1 MSLPTKIHPLK
12 RATARRFAST
22 NTLGA
27 ENHDQRL
34 LGLLCNLR
42 ELSTER
48 VSYPRKITKKLVF
61 NRFQSLSVEII
72 EEKNHEKVIHS
83 QFISPCLNPETRD
96 FGGTQVVQIN
106 I

>member
-48 VSYPRKITKKLVF
+48 VSYPRKITKKLAF
-61 NRFQSLSVEII
+61 HRFLGLSIEII
-72 EEKNHEKVIHS
+72 EEKNREKVIHS
-83 QFISPCLNPETRD
+83 QFISPCSSRETHQ
-96 FGGTQVVQIN
+96 FGRTQVVQIN